1 MFDLFLLL
9 AAIVMVAALVSWFGR
24 RERVGPIWAR
34 AAEDLGLP
42 PPPRKGF
49 LSRPSLSGSVDGRR
63 LRVRERADNESDWI
77 DYDLGV
83 LHGLPSGL
91 TIKTAH
97 IGSRVP
103 VVGTLLRGGRT
114 HIETGDDRFDRSFV
128 VTGDDPAAVQGFLT
142 DERRAILVW
151 LGQECPGFRLKNG
164 ELKYRFGGDTEQLGN
179 IARPARAMIEAARV
193 LVG

>member
-1 MFDLFLLL
+1 VFELFLLL
-9 AAIVMVAALVSWFGR
+9 AAIVVVAALVSWFGR
-24 RERVGPIWAR
+24 RERLAPVWAR

-49 LSRPSLSGSVDGRR
+49 LARPSLSGTVDGRR

-77 DYDLGV
+77 DYELGV

-97 IGSRVP
+97 VGSRVP
-103 VVGTLLRGGRT
+103 VVGTLLSGGRT

-128 VTGDDPAAVQGFLT
+128 VVGDDPAEARDFLT
-142 DERRAILVW
+142 DERRAVLVW
-151 LGQECPGFRLKNG
+151 LAQECPGFRLKNG
-164 ELKYRFGGDTEQLGN
+164 ELKYRFGGDTDQIEN
-179 IARPARAMIEAARV
+179 VARPAHAMIEAARV
-193 LVG
+193 LAV

>member
-1 MFDLFLLL
+1 MFDFFVLIGVIVVVIAFVGWFNRRARL
-9 AAIVMVAALVSWFGR
+9 APV
-24 RERVGPIWAR
+24 WAR

-49 LSRPSLSGSVDGRR
+49 LARPSMSGTVDGRR
-63 LRVRERADNESDWI
+63 LRVRERADDESSWI

-103 VVGTLLRGGRT
+103 VVGTLLSGGRH

-128 VTGDDPAAVQGFLT
+128 VTGDAPSAVRDFLT
-142 DERRAILVW
+142 EERRAVLVW

-164 ELKYRFGGDTEQLGN
+164 ELKYRFGGDSDEIGN
-179 IARPARAMIEAARV
+179 VARPAHAMIEAARV